1 MLRNA
6 EPDEWLLSSMDQRHE
21 KIRLRVEGRSY
32 SQFSDKAVK
41 CKIWSLDLVW
51 NMKLTKPQFLKK
63 KKTLFFEEDT
73 REIGRWSI
81 IH

>member
-41 CKIWSLDLVW
+41 CKIWTLDLVW

-63 KKTLFFEEDT
+63 EKRLYFLRRT
-73 REIGRWSI
+73 RGKLADGL
-81 IH
+81 